1 MRPSRSNRRI
11 YLLIAFLFLG
21 ITLFAQAPVVLSNSQ
36 SLQGQM
42 RKVGAVYI
50 IRGTIDMRGVS
61 VTVPQGCTLK
71 FEGGTLKNGTLTYN
85 NTFIEGNYKI
95 YCKCKGTI
103 ANDVVEPHMYGARG
117 DGKTDD
123 FYAIQQS
130 INSGKEVLFRRSTYL
145 VGSPIVFDRQ
155 NFIVDFNFATIKK
168 TNKAGCNHKYDSY
181 DFNRIPSVFLIKPY
195 KSNTSGHIVI
205 RNLIIDGGKNNVGI
219 HAIWCRNLILD
230 NIRIYNTTQG
240 FVSGGF
246 TNTYKDITIWDSN
259 EGFVVKKCNAV
270 LFERCFTS
278 HCGWKIED
286 AKGTTLTTCSSDDF
300 NPCYSVSNSTVSM
313 VGCTQESKGDGIMV
327 KNSVLELSGDFESHI
342 YDSTKKITYLKV
354 SEGSTV
360 YARGCTFHLNNYM
373 KMKIPDSNIFEVY
386 DSSKIELEGKV
397 LHGSGVKVLKANN
410 ARMTL
415 NGRSLKNGLN
425 LKER

>member
-1 MRPSRSNRRI
+1 MNIIIVSRRI
-11 YLLIAFLFLG
+11 SLTILFLFEG
-21 ITLFAQAPVVLSNSQ
+21 IAVFTQAPVVISQSQ

-42 RKVGAVYI
+42 RKAGAVYI
-50 IRGTIDMRGVS
+50 IRGTIDMRGAS
-61 VTVPQGCTLK
+61 VAVPQGSTLK
-71 FEGGTLKNGTLTYN
+71 FEGGALKNGTLTYN
-85 NTFIEGNYKI
+85 NTFIEGNYKL

-103 ANDVVEPHMYGARG
+103 ANDVVEPHMYGAKG
-117 DGKTDD
+117 DGQTDD
-123 FYAIQQS
+123 SYAIQQS
-130 INSGKEVLFRRSTYL
+130 INSGKQVLFRRGTYL

-155 NFIVDFNFATIKK
+155 NYIVDFNFATIKK
-168 TNKAGCNHKYDSY
+168 TNKTGYNHKYDNY

-205 RNLIIDGGKNNVGI
+205 RNLIVDGGKSNTGI
-219 HAIWCRNLILD
+219 HAIWCRNVILD

-259 EGFVVKKCNAV
+259 EGFVVKKSNAV

-278 HCGWKIED
+278 HCGWIIEKV
-286 AKGTTLTTCSSDDF
+286 KGTTLMTCSSDDF
-300 NPCYSVSNSTVSM
+300 NPCYSISNSTVSM
-313 VGCTQESKGDGIMV
+313 VGCTQESKGDGIVV
-327 KNSVLELSGDFESHI
+327 KNSMLELSGDFESHI

-373 KMKIPDSNIFEVY
+373 KKKVPDSNLFEVY

-397 LHGSGVKVLKANN
+397 VHGTGVKILKSNN

-425 LKER
+425 P